1 MYKLLPLQAKEGYD
15 LKFLQM
21 SCKVAA
27 FCMLVVGQK
36 HLCFVG
42 MSLASS
48 LLSKSLD
55 VYHSDHNDHSNTR
68 NAKKMMVLNG
78 LIFIQSLRIAL
89 KFDSD
94 DKEHVFGF
102 QVAALAIM
110 LSALQ
115 AASSSVLPKSKTG

>member
-1 MYKLLPLQAKEGYD
+1 MYKFLSLQLMEECDLKKGYD

-48 LLSKSLD
+48 LLSNL
-55 VYHSDHNDHSNTR
+55 
-68 NAKKMMVLNG
+68 
-78 LIFIQSLRIAL
+78 
-89 KFDSD
+89 
-94 DKEHVFGF
+94 
-102 QVAALAIM
+102 
-110 LSALQ
+110 
-115 AASSSVLPKSKTG
+115 